1 MKEVEALEKK
11 KKFLL
16 VLPIICIPFLVLMF
30 WLMDGGTGTTVNAAE
45 NPGLNANLPNSGS
58 DTTNNSSKLAYYDE
72 AEKDSLS
79 WLELVRSDPNYKLAD
94 REFEDSLNSYGLNT
108 SLNLNSGRKSN
119 EDKILERLEHLN
131 NELNKPV
138 ESRDEYSYSTPIYS
152 GKYNTAHSAQ
162 QDVERLE
169 QMMKRMSAPAE
180 EDQEM
185 KQLNEVMDKILDIQ
199 HPGRVQ
205 ERSDNYAEKRNG
217 QVFAVKPKKQ
227 KLNVSLID
235 NKSAMDYADEFNA
248 APPKRANGFFGL
260 DNSVEEEIEENVIEA
275 VVHEDQTIT
284 SGSVIKFRLSRD
296 IQVNGAL
303 IPKGEFVNGVASLRG
318 ERLEVD
324 IESIR
329 FGNSIFPVKLSVFDT
344 DGMSGIFIPGTITR
358 DVVKQNSD
366 QTIQSMNLLGF
377 DRSLGAQA
385 ASAGIELGKNLFS
398 KKIRLVKVNLKA
410 GYKVF
415 FKDNKR
421 REE

>member
-16 VLPIICIPFLVLMF
+16 VLPVICVPFLVLMF
-30 WLMDGGTGTTVNAAE
+30 WLLDGGTSTTVIAAE
-45 NPGLNANLPNSGS
+45 NPGLNSSLPNSGS
-58 DTTNNSSKLAYYDE
+58 DTNDNNSKLDYYNE
-72 AEKDSLS
+72 AEKDSLR
-79 WLELVRSDPNYKLAD
+79 WLELVRSDPNYNLAGGD
-94 REFEDSLNSYGLNT
+94 LEDSLESYGLNT
-108 SLNLNSGRKSN
+108 SLNLHSGGKSN
-119 EDKILERLEHLN
+119 EDKILERLENLN
-131 NELNKPV
+131 KELRKPV
-138 ESRDEYSYSTPIYS
+138 ESKDEYNYSTPTYRS
-152 GKYNTAHSAQ
+152 DYQAAHSSR

-169 QMMKRMSAPAE
+169 QLMQRMNAPAE

-185 KQLNEVMDKILDIQ
+185 KQLNEIMDKILDIQ

-205 ERSDNYAEKRNG
+205 ERSDNKEEKRNG
-217 QVFAVKPKKQ
+217 QVFAVKPKKE
-227 KLNVSLID
+227 KLHISLIE
-235 NKSAMDYADEFNA
+235 NKSALDYANEFNA
-248 APPKRANGFFGL
+248 AAPKRANGFFGL
-260 DNSVEEEIEENVIEA
+260 DDILEEEIEENVVEA
-275 VVHEDQTIT
+275 VIHEDQTIT
-284 SGSVIKFRLSRD
+284 TGSVIKFRLTRD
-296 IQVNGAL
+296 VQVNGVL

-344 DGMSGIFIPGTITR
+344 DGLSGIFIPGTITR

-385 ASAGIELGKNLFS
+385 ASAGIELGKNMFS

-410 GYKVF
+410 GYQVF
-415 FKDNKR
+415 LKDNKR
-421 REE
+421 KEN